1 MLVNFLWPANTRSTT
16 TAQKVSV
23 KGFFS
28 KCKKI
33 RKDKEILNEILHYL
47 CSEYI
52 VTAGMSYTW
61 IDRGFFLIV
70 TVWTETVLET
80 DGLAEAAREI
90 FISSKITFQNCISN
104 INMQRSNFLKEY
116 VLKIVV
122 YIYSGFCYW
131 VRAFVIS
138 KYNYRAMGVLTL
150 CNMSHGPIVPFLWFF
165 KVLNNV
171 SDLLLPDWKMLSPPS
186 PDIPENSERMPW
198 HSVWGH
204 IWYFEEGVPY
214 ISLFFIFSNLLAYQ
228 NFEAEMKV
236 IIKAYLLLF
245 WSYIFIFVRNG
256 V

>member
-104 INMQRSNFLKEY
+104 INMQRSKFLKEY

-131 VRAFVIS
+131 VRAFLIS

-150 CNMSHGPIVPFLWFF
+150 CNRVMGQLCPFFGFLKFWIMCQTYFCQIGKCYLRQVQIF
-165 KVLNNV
+165 QKILKGCHDTVYGVIFGILKEYHTFHYF
-171 SDLLLPDWKMLSPPS
+171 SY
-186 PDIPENSERMPW
+186 
-198 HSVWGH
+198 SVT
-204 IWYFEEGVPY
+204 
-214 ISLFFIFSNLLAYQ
+214 S
-228 NFEAEMKV
+228 
-236 IIKAYLLLF
+236 
-245 WSYIFIFVRNG
+245 
-256 V
+256 

>member
-104 INMQRSNFLKEY
+104 INMQRSKFLKEY

-171 SDLLLPDWKMLSPPS
+171 SDFCQIGKCYLRQVQIFQKILKGCHDTVYGVIFGILKKEYHTFHYFSY
-186 PDIPENSERMPW
+186 
-198 HSVWGH
+198 SVT
-204 IWYFEEGVPY
+204 
-214 ISLFFIFSNLLAYQ
+214 S
-228 NFEAEMKV
+228 
-236 IIKAYLLLF
+236 
-245 WSYIFIFVRNG
+245 
-256 V
+256 